1 MNTLRKNKLTGLV
14 ETLTGAAAALLVASI
29 IASGDPMGFAIG
41 ALLGASI
48 GVGVI
53 GALLRSSSFDEGAIR
68 RGPRPN
74 PLPAAYPSGPVAIA
88 TLAAFDASACA
99 YDEPAPDFAPVI
111 SLTEARAQ
119 RRTVERTREAA
130 EA

>member
-1 MNTLRKNKLTGLV
+1 VNTLRKNKVTGLL
-14 ETLTGAAAALLVASI
+14 EALTGAAGAVLVAAI
-29 IASGDPMGFAIG
+29 VVSGDPLGLAIG

-48 GVGVI
+48 AVGIV
-53 GALLRSSSFDEGAIR
+53 GTLLRGSRFDAGAIR

-74 PLPAAYPSGPVAIA
+74 PLPLAYPSGPVAVA
-88 TLAAFDASACA
+88 TLSAFDASACA
-99 YDEPAPDFAPVI
+99 CDEPAPDFAPVI
-111 SLTEARAQ
+111 SLTEARVQ